1 MTSAYILVAAV
12 LILGGII
19 AALGDKLGSKVG
31 KAKLRLF
38 NLRPRE
44 TAVVLTVITGILI
57 SASTLG
63 ILFTFSKSL
72 REGVFKLD
80 DILKQLRTA
89 QSDLEKATEE
99 KGVIE
104 KQLQETKRKQTEVQK
119 RSREIDDNYN
129 RALKKLRSVSI
140 ESKKLQ
146 ADVQMLLKERQQL
159 ATQKQLL
166 LGQMSQLQAQVR
178 LRDDELNKR
187 QQKIAEQDRIL
198 SQGQQQLAR
207 SQELLAQRQQQLQVL
222 AQRYQTLE
230 AQRQQLQADINQRDT
245 RINELDQA
253 IARKDQDIRA
263 REGKLKDL
271 EGQLAY
277 LNREV
282 QVLEQYYQNYQ
293 ELRERR
299 IALVR
304 GQVLAAGAVRVIDPQ
319 AVTTAVDELLRQAN
333 KVAIQAT
340 RPNNQS
346 PPTEPIVKITKAQ
359 VEQLSQQLQQ
369 GGDVVV
375 RIISAGNYVQG
386 ENDIRV
392 FADVAPNKLI
402 FREGETIATISMES
416 STFTEEDIQ
425 KRLDLLLSA
434 AQFRARREG
443 VIGNIQVED
452 GRIKTLIN
460 FIEEINVTDQRPD
473 EVRVE
478 AANETYPLGPLKLR
492 LIALKKGEV
501 IFRS

>member
-31 KAKLRLF
+31 KTKLRLF

>member
-63 ILFTFSKSL
+63 VLFTFSKSL

-89 QSDLEKATEE
+89 QSDLEQATEE
-99 KGVIE
+99 KGLIE

-119 RSREIDDNYN
+119 RSREIDENYN
-129 RALKKLRSVSI
+129 RALKKLRLVSI

-146 ADVQMLLKERQQL
+146 TDVQILLKERQQL
-159 ATQKQLL
+159 AEQKQLL
-166 LGQMSQLQAQVR
+166 LGQMGQLQAQVR
-178 LRDDELNKR
+178 LRDNELNKR

-198 SQGQQQLAR
+198 SQGQERLAR
-207 SQELLAQRQQQLQVL
+207 SQELLAQRQQQLKIL
-222 AQRYQTLE
+222 AQRFQSLE
-230 AQRQQLQADINQRDT
+230 AQRQQLQTDINQRDA

-253 IARKDQDIRA
+253 IALKDRDIRV

-319 AVTTAVDELLRQAN
+319 AVTTAIDELLRQAN

-340 RPNNQS
+340 RPSDQS
-346 PPTEPIVKITKAQ
+346 PPKEPIVKITKAQ
-359 VEQLSQQLQQ
+359 VEQLSEQLQQ
-369 GGDVVV
+369 GEDVVV

-402 FREGETIATISMES
+402 FRDGETIATISMES

-460 FIEEINVTDQRPD
+460 FIETINVTDQRPD

-501 IFRS
+501 IFKS